1 MKKDQKFIR
10 KICKRQKQNRGKGR
24 QMALKTHQKC
34 STLLNKDIQIKLH
47 QDIISHLC
55 LPKIQMFDRL
65 SWQGYEKSHILCC
78 ITGKSAKWHN
88 LHSFIVT

>member
-1 MKKDQKFIR
+1 MKIFKNQGRNDQTRTKYMSNLSGFNYNGP
-10 KICKRQKQNRGKGR
+10 KRYSIMISETQNHFYKPP
-24 QMALKTHQKC
+24 LII
-34 STLLNKDIQIKLH
+34 TLA
-47 QDIISHLC
+47 
-55 LPKIQMFDRL
+55 KIQMFDRL